1 MSSIPTIGIDKFF
14 KKFQLSDGTFVNCS
28 IYDTAGQE
36 RYESLSRSYFKR
48 ADAVLLVYDISD
60 KNSFLHIKDWMD
72 DINKYT
78 DDNPI
83 KLVVGNKN
91 DLSDQ
96 RQVSQLD
103 INNFKQQTGI
113 PVMEASA
120 KNSYK
125 INEIM
130 ETMTRML
137 ISKKTR
143 IGGLNNDNN
152 TPNEK
157 EKIKLSDRNDK
168 NEQNQECCSISA
180 FI

>member
-1 MSSIPTIGIDKFF
+1 M
-14 KKFQLSDGTFVNCS
+14 
-28 IYDTAGQE
+28 
-36 RYESLSRSYFKR
+36 
-48 ADAVLLVYDISD
+48 
-60 KNSFLHIKDWMD
+60 HIKDWMD

-83 KLVVGNKN
+83 KLVVGNKS

-103 INNFKQQTGI
+103 INKFKQQTGI

-125 INEIM
+125 INEVM
-130 ETMTRML
+130 ETITRML

-157 EKIKLSDRNDK
+157 EKIKLSERNDK

>member
-1 MSSIPTIGIDKFF
+1 
-14 KKFQLSDGTFVNCS
+14 
-28 IYDTAGQE
+28 
-36 RYESLSRSYFKR
+36 
-48 ADAVLLVYDISD
+48 
-60 KNSFLHIKDWMD
+60 MD

-83 KLVVGNKN
+83 KLVVGNKS

-103 INNFKQQTGI
+103 INKFKQQTGI

-125 INEIM
+125 INEVM
-130 ETMTRML
+130 ETITRML

-143 IGGLNNDNN
+143 IGGLINSNIN
-152 TPNEK
+152 TPNDQ
-157 EKIKLSDRNDK
+157 EKIMLSEK
-168 NEQNQECCSISA
+168 NQNGEQNQECCSFSSLI
-180 FI
+180 